1 MGNNNDKYDNKAS
14 TDLFNSIV
22 FNHNSFNNEE
32 EKYNSCKL
40 EKKKN
45 FKLYNI
51 NNSWEIP
58 FNSNIFNNIK
68 EKNFQFNLF
77 CQTLY
82 KKIGIIILFNKNNK
96 KSLNKIKI
104 ILNKVNDSND
114 IEIYELIQKYFF
126 IYLLD
131 ESQTEIFNKIL
142 SYIKQGKNNLPLIVF
157 VKKDKMNQEFDEKAI
172 KFYSFNVDDVNL
184 FSNVLLNFINEKK
197 KEEDKLYK

>member
-40 EKKKN
+40 EKKN

-82 KKIGIIILFNKNNK
+82 KKNRNN
-96 KSLNKIKI
+96 
-104 ILNKVNDSND
+104 
-114 IEIYELIQKYFF
+114 YF
-126 IYLLD
+126 I
-131 ESQTEIFNKIL
+131 
-142 SYIKQGKNNLPLIVF
+142 
-157 VKKDKMNQEFDEKAI
+157 
-172 KFYSFNVDDVNL
+172 
-184 FSNVLLNFINEKK
+184 
-197 KEEDKLYK
+197 